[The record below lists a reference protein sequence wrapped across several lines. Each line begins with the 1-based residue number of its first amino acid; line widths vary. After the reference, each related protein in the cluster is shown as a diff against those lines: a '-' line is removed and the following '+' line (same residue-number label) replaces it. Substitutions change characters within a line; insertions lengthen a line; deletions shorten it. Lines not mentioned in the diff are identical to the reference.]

1 MAQNVVLRQPGFRMG
16 AHTLNPVIW
25 YTLWFALALALLC
38 VVFGMFMQD
47 IARFNRREPLRI
59 PFIGETQPGDLTYP
73 LALMELFGPY
83 VTVGAALTF
92 FLGFSVYL
100 AVFTG

>member
-1 MAQNVVLRQPGFRMG
+1 MRQSGFRMG
-16 AHTLNPVIW
+16 ARTLNPVVW
-25 YTLWFALALALLC
+25 YILWFALALALLC

-47 IARFNRREPLRI
+47 MARFHRREPLRI

-83 VTVGAALTF
+83 VTVGVAITF